1 MFNDSNKPS
10 DKQIILNLNLITD
23 RLNADIKK
31 LTEENESFKNQ
42 ILELTKELLDIKS
55 EMKIILYQKE
65 NNSNASLD
73 STASSVVTV
82 IPKKRLPRYST
93 VHLERSL
100 EVLQNIRK
108 IKLDHETKKELEKKL
123 ETDHKV

>member
-1 MFNDSNKPS
+1 MFNDSNKTS

-23 RLNADIKK
+23 RLNNHIQK
-31 LTEENESFKNQ
+31 LEVENEGFKNQ

-55 EMKIILYQKE
+55 EMKIMMSRNGTSE
-65 NNSNASLD
+65 ASLD

-82 IPKKRLPRYST
+82 VPKKRMPRYST

-108 IKLDHETKKELEKKL
+108 IKLDHETKKELERKL
-123 ETDHKV
+123 ENEHKV